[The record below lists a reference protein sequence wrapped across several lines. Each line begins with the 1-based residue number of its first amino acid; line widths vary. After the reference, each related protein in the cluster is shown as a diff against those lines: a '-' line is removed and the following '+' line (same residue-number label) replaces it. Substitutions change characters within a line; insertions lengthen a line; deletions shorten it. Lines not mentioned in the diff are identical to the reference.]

1 MLHKLRI
8 QWNYWLV
15 KRRRVH
21 YSNEGWALL
30 FDPEKRLQWM
40 RAIKAEKERE
50 HTRRQSGSGA
60 RQVPSGYDAQNDEIP

>member
-8 QWNYWLV
+8 QWNYW
-15 KRRRVH
+15 R
-21 YSNEGWALL
+21 A
-30 FDPEKRLQWM
+30 RLWWQYRNTEAQ
-40 RAIKAEKERE
+40 RAMLRPVISRE